1 VDGGQNVFTSSTRSQ
16 VALAVARVLKLQPTS
31 AKNKCIYIASFE
43 ANMLQWLEAHKQVI
57 GSGEWQVTDMA
68 GDDLLKQSQDHFAA
82 GHFHA
87 GYMGTA
93 LVVCTGKGYQNRFS
107 DVAALANEKLGLPRE
122 DMLDVVREGLAM
134 PNPFA

>member
-1 VDGGQNVFTSSTRSQ
+1 
-16 VALAVARVLKLQPTS
+16 
-31 AKNKCIYIASFE
+31 
-43 ANMLQWLEAHKQVI
+43 MLQWLEAHKQVV
-57 GSGEWQVTDMA
+57 GSSDWHVTDMA

-82 GHFHA
+82 GQFHA